1 MTQDTGTLTGTWG
14 ADIYPKLS
22 WFKQAKVQKAHVMVV
37 GCGALGNEVLKNLVL
52 FGVEHIVAIDFDTVE
67 ASNLTRSIFFS
78 QEDAKKHRYKVDVIA
93 ERLRQINP
101 KAEIL
106 PIKGDIAHQIGLGLI
121 KRMDVA
127 ISCVDNRY
135 ARYCLNRLCMRAGIP
150 WVDGGIDG
158 LEGTA
163 RVFAPGK
170 NCYACNLGPEGL
182 KELSRRMPC
191 SAIIRKNEEAD
202 RVPTT
207 PVIASIIA
215 AVEVQEALKLIHREE
230 MEKGELT
237 SLCGKMFY
245 YEGQH
250 LTSRLVAFQAYDA
263 DCPVHEQWAPTLHTD
278 LTTAMTVK
286 QALMTLTS
294 SLHVENPR
302 ICLRDFSFV
311 DYITDRSNEQ
321 NIEVMLP
328 SYRVAEFMEQ
338 DEHLRY
344 LSTNRFY
351 QHEIHYIDAT
361 FPYPHLTLGE
371 IGIPAN
377 DIFIVTSQDRELY
390 VEMKDEHTVQTPL
403 NK

>member
-1 MTQDTGTLTGTWG
+1 MMQETGTLTDTWG
-14 ADIYPKLS
+14 KDIYPKLS
-22 WFKQAKVQKAHVMVV
+22 WFKQTKVEKARVMVV

-52 FGVEHIVAIDFDTVE
+52 FGVEHIVAVDFDTVE
-67 ASNLTRSIFFS
+67 ASNLTRSVLFS
-78 QEDAKKHRYKVDVIA
+78 REDAEAHKYKVDAVA

-101 KAEIL
+101 QASIL
-106 PIKGDIAHQIGLGLI
+106 TIKGDIAHQVGLGLI
-121 KRMDVA
+121 RQMDVA
-127 ISCVDNRY
+127 ICCVDNRY

-182 KELSRRMPC
+182 NELSRRMPC
-191 SAIIRKNEEAD
+191 SAIIHKNEQAG

-215 AVEVQEALKLIHREE
+215 AVEVQEAMKLIHKEE
-230 MEKGELT
+230 TEQGELT

-250 LTSRLVAFQAYDA
+250 LTSKLVQFQAYDE
-263 DCPVHEQWAPTLHTD
+263 DCPVHDRWAPFVSTPITTTMTVSQALTTLSNTLH
-278 LTTAMTVK
+278 M
-286 QALMTLTS
+286 
-294 SLHVENPR
+294 ENPQ

-311 DYITDRSNEQ
+311 DYITDRSTEEDTR
-321 NIEVMLP
+321 IMLP
-328 SYRVAEFMEQ
+328 SYLVADFMER
-338 DEHLRY
+338 DEQLRY
-344 LSTNRFY
+344 VSTNRFY
-351 QHEIHYIDAT
+351 QHEFNGIDAT
-361 FPYPHLTLGE
+361 FPYPELTLGE

-377 DIFIVTSQDRELY
+377 DLFIVTDQDRELY
-390 VEMKDEHTVQTPL
+390 VEMKEELFV
-403 NK
+403 

>member
-1 MTQDTGTLTGTWG
+1 MNEETATLTGTWG
-14 ADIYPKLS
+14 MDIYPKLS
-22 WFKQAKVQKAHVMVV
+22 WFKQAKVQEARVMVV

-52 FGVEHIVAIDFDTVE
+52 FGVEHIVAVDFDTVE
-67 ASNLTRSIFFS
+67 VSNLTRSIFFS
-78 QEDAKKHRYKVDVIA
+78 REDALSHRYKVDVIA

-101 KAEIL
+101 QVSVL
-106 PIKGDIAHQIGLGLI
+106 TVKGDIAHQVGLALI
-121 KRMDVA
+121 KKMDVA
-127 ISCVDNRY
+127 ICCVDNRY

-163 RVFAPGK
+163 RAFAPGK

-191 SAIIRKNEEAD
+191 SAIIHKNEVAG

-215 AVEVQEALKLIHREE
+215 AVEVQEAMKLIH
-230 MEKGELT
+230 EKEIEDGELT

-250 LTSRLVAFQAYDA
+250 LTTKLVNFQAYDD
-263 DCPVHEQWAPTLHTD
+263 DCPVHEQWSPVCHTR
-278 LTTAMTVK
+278 LNTAMTVK
-286 QALMTLTS
+286 DALASLSSTLRM
-294 SLHVENPR
+294 ENPK

-311 DYITDRSNEQ
+311 DYITDRSTE
-321 NIEVMLP
+321 EDTRVMLP
-328 SYRVAEFMEQ
+328 SYLVADFMERDVQ
-338 DEHLRY
+338 LRHV
-344 LSTNRFY
+344 STNRFY
-351 QHEIHYIDAT
+351 QHEIHGIDAT
-361 FPYPHLTLGE
+361 FPYPGLTLGE

-377 DIFIVTSQDRELY
+377 DLFVVTSEGRKMY
-390 VEMKDEHTVQTPL
+390 VAMAEEQTV
-403 NK
+403 

>member
-1 MTQDTGTLTGTWG
+1 MNEETATLAGTWG
-14 ADIYPKLS
+14 MDIYPKLS
-22 WFKQAKVQKAHVMVV
+22 WFKQAKVREARVMVV

-52 FGVEHIVAIDFDTVE
+52 FGVEHIVAVDFDTVE

-78 QEDAKKHRYKVDVIA
+78 HEDALSHRYKVDVIA

-101 KAEIL
+101 QVNVL
-106 PIKGDIAHQIGLGLI
+106 TVKGDIAHQVGLALI
-121 KRMDVA
+121 KKMDVA
-127 ISCVDNRY
+127 ICCVDNRY

-191 SAIIRKNEEAD
+191 SAIIHKNEVAG

-215 AVEVQEALKLIHREE
+215 AVEVQEAMKLIH
-230 MEKGELT
+230 EKEIEDGELT

-250 LTSRLVAFQAYDA
+250 LTTKLVNFQAYDD
-263 DCPVHEQWAPTLHTD
+263 DCPVHEQWTPVCHTR
-278 LTTAMTVK
+278 LNTAMTVK
-286 QALMTLTS
+286 DALASLSSTLRM
-294 SLHVENPR
+294 ENPK

-311 DYITDRSNEQ
+311 DYITDRSTE
-321 NIEVMLP
+321 EDTRVMLP
-328 SYRVAEFMEQ
+328 SYLVADFMERDVQ
-338 DEHLRY
+338 LRHV
-344 LSTNRFY
+344 STNRFY
-351 QHEIHYIDAT
+351 QHEIHGIDAT
-361 FPYPHLTLGE
+361 FPYAGLTLGE
-371 IGIPAN
+371 IGIPA
-377 DIFIVTSQDRELY
+377 DDLFAVTSEGRKMY
-390 VEMKDEHTVQTPL
+390 VAMAEEQTV
-403 NK
+403 